1 MGGIGALGITFIGI
15 AAVFLILLILSEVIR
30 LIGVAFGESVPQ
42 PQTISTGSSFA
53 DLDYFKKREQR
64 DVAIITTIMKKMGC
78 TGSLKVKRI
87 K

>member
-53 DLDYFKKREQR
+53 DLDYFKKREQ